1 MIAYRVS
8 IWMCVEDGD
17 HYLVRP
23 QDQPLRLADCMNWH
37 RLMAHGGR
45 HPEGKHLTWTV
56 YVNPHWRERRWSA

>member
-1 MIAYRVS
+1 MIAYRVN
-8 IWMCVEDGD
+8 IWTCAEDGD

-45 HPEGKHLTWTV
+45 HMAGQHLTWTV
-56 YVNPHWRERRWSA
+56 YINPQSLRRRWSA